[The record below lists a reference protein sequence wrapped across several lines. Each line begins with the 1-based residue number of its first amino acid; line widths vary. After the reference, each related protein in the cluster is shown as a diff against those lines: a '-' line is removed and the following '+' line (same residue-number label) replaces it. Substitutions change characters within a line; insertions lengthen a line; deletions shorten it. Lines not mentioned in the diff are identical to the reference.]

1 MNVGAVYYTNDMHA
15 LYTDRYFQNPVMVE
29 GSPAKYY
36 NYYEFLPLRSR
47 TKFNGDQLNGF
58 LNSRGYNEVA
68 YDYDHL
74 QSNQSKMVNSGWF
87 FVNAQETYG
96 VNALLAFCMGL
107 LESGWGRSSIAVSYT
122 HLDVYKRQE
131 LRRLESCRMR
141 LCRNRCLSRRNKAGC
156 RLRSRPERFLS
167 PLRHSLSSLPAPP
180 ACPP

>member
-1 MNVGAVYYTNDMHA
+1 
-15 LYTDRYFQNPVMVE
+15 MVE

-87 FVNAQETYG
+87 FCQRAGN
-96 VNALLAFCMGL
+96 
-107 LESGWGRSSIAVSYT
+107 
-122 HLDVYKRQE
+122 
-131 LRRLESCRMR
+131 LRC
-141 LCRNRCLSRRNKAGC
+141 
-156 RLRSRPERFLS
+156 
-167 PLRHSLSSLPAPP
+167 
-180 ACPP
+180 